1 MAGATPHELEAYY
14 HGLSAKDQLRPQD
27 IMAAELVEHV
37 EEADEL
43 FQKGVSSF
51 RFPGSCN
58 GRHFQ

>member
-1 MAGATPHELEAYY
+1 VTGATPHELEAYC
-14 HGLSAKDQLRPQD
+14 HGLSAKEQLRPQD
-27 IMAAELVEHV
+27 IRAAELVEQV

-43 FQKGVSSF
+43 FQKGAASS